1 MPAEVVSINKL
12 EINVLN
18 ITSMKTKI
26 VILSL
31 LLTVICAASTES
43 AKYIKTTGKK
53 AEPSEARMSKG
64 FGMDDKNQF

>member
-1 MPAEVVSINKL
+1 
-12 EINVLN
+12 
-18 ITSMKTKI
+18 MKTKI